1 MDKRKHKRSRRF
13 LSALM
18 VLAMLVSLMP
28 AGAFAQSG
36 TTEPIQVAWDS
47 SKSKTAT
54 NLDANYESK
63 VTLSLPAA
71 DYQKSIDVVFVIDD
85 THAGSGI
92 FAESAK
98 GLVDSLA
105 AQDNLDIN
113 LGIVT
118 FDAVARDWLNV
129 TSEEQYSGL
138 ESLGDEGA
146 VTAIK
151 TAIDTELSSSGEGQ
165 EKKLGGSNTEWAV
178 DMATEMLN
186 SGTGSEKYMVMFSD
200 MYGYVY
206 RGDLTV
212 DGTAYQNVP
221 LSKRLADFTLG
232 QLCISEPM
240 YDTWSDVYEGQGSDR
255 ADLDSFFR
263 YKADGDPSAW
273 NTYWTNYVGLDQ
285 APDVDV
291 AFAESISAPQYETGQ
306 EGLVPYRYFTPFE
319 KSLCLT
325 YDYLMTAIDSDINVA
340 IVNNDFDP
348 GNDTGETKPGTPGAK
363 IQSIKNEMLD
373 ALQEAHALVIQE
385 TTGNGEQ
392 FSSGQ
397 MTKVFNTL
405 ENELIQVVDEG
416 SYVIDEIG
424 SGSYTL
430 DDKTYDYDF
439 DFVNKIEKL
448 TLTVD
453 GQALTATSIEGSA
466 TTAAWKF
473 GDNTKDDQFE
483 LYYYENGTTYEGHD
497 HSDKECLLW
506 KINVP
511 IMKDTPVKLTYSVQL
526 SEPQTDAGTHGQYDE
541 DGSESYTGL
550 LTNNSAIL
558 YPVDSLENANY
569 APEEFQKPTVSYTVG
584 SVIIQPANITV
595 YTGGT
600 GYDGVVEG
608 TSEEDTEGT
617 QSNGLPT
624 PGYLITL
631 PTEIDEKYF
640 AGQKEA
646 SDLSNRVQF
655 VYDGNDDGEYIDEG
669 VDRVWK
675 LEMYSQGED
684 ATSQTSDEVARYVY
698 RMDADELSGEPVRL
712 QFTQG
717 DRFMTS
723 DDFEISLED
732 LYQKF
737 DMTIYPGD
745 IVTGEI
751 KTQILDTEGN
761 VVETL
766 GVEVGDAVLTVRGTT
781 NDEAIKPVGTEPSD
795 VTENDHHITAI
806 ASNPDTSYVIN
817 TSEVSVAPEQVSL
830 LSDELVQTEKLQSY
844 IVENNIADSTDNY
857 QYRYLDLVDSTNGN
871 VWVTPSKPIDVYW
884 KLPEGTNSEDYD
896 FQIVHFQGLDR
907 EYDDV
912 DTKLDQNEPVVYSEN
927 NGLLSIEK
935 IDGVDYLKF
944 STQTFSPFVLVWDE
958 ASNDNPGGPVIPS
971 DPDDPDPD
979 TPDLNTDDHYS
990 YIVGYPEDYR
1000 TGEATDDESLWPVKP
1015 QGNITRAE
1023 VATIFYRLLTNDAR
1037 DENWTTSNSFTD
1049 VSADSWYNTPV
1060 STLSAMGLIEGYE
1073 DGSFRPDNPITR
1085 AEFAAIAGRFFTDN
1099 DAIYEPG
1106 TFSDIE
1112 GAEWFA
1118 DAVQAAKDHDI
1129 IGGYPD
1135 GTFKPNNPITRAEAC
1150 SIVNR
1155 TTKRVPDAD
1164 HLLAEDQMR
1173 NWPDNANTEAWYY
1186 ADMQEATNGHYYD
1199 YVLDDNEEIVR
1210 EEWTSIREPID
1221 WDAVEAA
1228 LEASH

>member
-1 MDKRKHKRSRRF
+1 MRKRRKW
-13 LSALM
+13 LAALM
-18 VLAMLVSLMP
+18 TIAMLVTMIP
-28 AGAFAQSG
+28 AGAFAQDG
-36 TTEPIQVAWDS
+36 ATEPIQVEWES
-47 SKSKTAT
+47 SKSKRAT
-54 NLDANYESK
+54 NLDANHESE

-85 THAGSGI
+85 THAGSRI
-92 FAESAK
+92 FADSAI

-118 FDAVARDWLNV
+118 FDAVARDWLKV
-129 TSEEQYSGL
+129 TSEEQYRGL
-138 ESLGDEGA
+138 ASLGDESA
-146 VTAIK
+146 VAAINH
-151 TAIDTELSSSGEGQ
+151 AIETELSSDGEGMA
-165 EKKLGGSNTEWAV
+165 KRLGGSNTEWAV
-178 DMATEMLN
+178 EMATEML
-186 SGTGSEKYMVMFSD
+186 SQSDAEEQYMVMFSD

-206 RGDLTV
+206 HGDLTIGGQKYT
-212 DGTAYQNVP
+212 DVP
-221 LSKRLADFTLG
+221 LSKRVNNDKEGTLT
-232 QLCISEPM
+232 LLEP
-240 YDTWSDVYEGQGSDR
+240 YNTSWKNLYTDWETQDKTEK
-255 ADLDSFFR
+255 DSFFR
-263 YKADGDPSAW
+263 DSVWD
-273 NTYWTNYVGLDQ
+273 NYWKNYQ
-285 APDVDV
+285 SDVTTPTIPTTGV
-291 AFAESISAPQYETGQ
+291 PSISIHDG
-306 EGLVPYRYFTPFE
+306 VYFTAFE
-319 KSLCLT
+319 KSLCMT
-325 YDYLMTAIDSDINVA
+325 YDRLQDAMNQDIQIAII
-340 IVNNDFDP
+340 NNDFDP
-348 GNDTGETKPGTPGAK
+348 DTAPSETIPGQDSGSVGGERVRDLKDQMLAALGSKAVVVKEKTTNGGTFTSN
-363 IQSIKNEMLD
+363 QMDS
-373 ALQEAHALVIQE
+373 V
-385 TTGNGEQ
+385 
-392 FSSGQ
+392 FS
-397 MTKVFNTL
+397 TL
-405 ENELIQVVDEG
+405 ENKLIQVVDEG

-424 SGSYTL
+424 SGSY
-430 DDKTYDYDF
+430 KMGEENYNYDF
-439 DFVNKIEKL
+439 KFVNDIDKL
-448 TLTVD
+448 TLTV
-453 GQALTATSIEGSA
+453 GEQKLTSTLIEQSGA
-466 TTAAWKF
+466 TAAWKF
-473 GDNTKDDQFE
+473 GEDSQFE
-483 LYYYENGTTYEGHD
+483 LYYYKDGTTYEGHD
-497 HSDKECLLW
+497 YSGKECLVW
-506 KINVP
+506 EINVP
-511 IMKDTPVKLTYSVQL
+511 IMKETLVQLTYSVEL
-526 SEPQTDAGTHGQYDE
+526 TDPQTDAGTHGQYDA
-541 DGSESYTGL
+541 DGSKAYSGL
-550 LTNNSAIL
+550 FTNNSATL
-558 YPVDSLENANY
+558 YPVDSLGNANY
-569 APEEFQKPTVSYTVG
+569 APEKFQKPTVSYTVG
-584 SVIIQPANITV
+584 SVIIEPADITI
-595 YTGGT
+595 YTGGD
-600 GYDGVVEG
+600 GYESVVDGVG
-608 TSEEDTEGT
+608 SEIGDPE
-617 QSNGLPT
+617 QGLPT

-631 PTEIDEKYF
+631 PEEIDDEYF
-640 AGQKEA
+640 DGKDEA

-655 VYDGNDDGEYIDEG
+655 VYDGDGDGDYKDID

-698 RMDADELSGEPVRL
+698 RMDADELSKEPVRL

-717 DRFMTS
+717 DQFMTS
-723 DDFEISLED
+723 DEFEISVAE
-732 LYQKF
+732 LYQEF
-737 DMTIYPGD
+737 NMTIYPGELD
-745 IVTGEI
+745 RGNI
-751 KTQILDTEGN
+751 KAQILDTEGN
-761 VVETL
+761 VAETL
-766 GVEVGDAVLTVRGTT
+766 GVEVGDATLTIRGTT
-781 NDEAIKPVGTEPSD
+781 ENEVINAVGTETSD
-795 VTENDHHITAI
+795 VTKNDHHITAV
-806 ASNPDTSYVIN
+806 ASDADTSYVIN
-817 TSEVSVAPEQVSL
+817 ESNVSVAPDQVSL
-830 LSDELVQTEKLQSY
+830 LSDELVTTEPLQEY
-844 IVENNIADSTDNY
+844 IVENDIADSTANY
-857 QYRYLDLVDSTNGN
+857 QYRYLDLVDITNGN
-871 VWVTPSKPIDVYW
+871 AWVTADKSVDIYW
-884 KLPEGTNSEDYD
+884 KLPDGASADDE

-907 EYDDV
+907 EYDNV
-912 DTKLDQNEPVVYSEN
+912 DTELDQNEPVVYSEN
-927 NGLLSIEK
+927 YGLSIEK

-1164 HLLAEDQMR
+1164 HLLALDQMR
-1173 NWPDNANTEAWYY
+1173 NWPDNADTSAWYY

-1199 YVLDDNEEIVR
+1199 YVLDENDEIVR
-1210 EEWTSIREPID
+1210 EEWTSERAPID
-1221 WDAVEAA
+1221 WEQVEEE